1 MPALTQAPD
10 QRPADAARRP
20 GHALWEDPLGSLGKI
35 VGALA
40 GAGVFLYLIGV
51 GVLWERLASAGLQPQ
66 EVIAA
71 LPRDQ
76 IAVTGAREA
85 LLLSISGAIFGLY
98 LYAFYRLFRACE
110 RVAPAGGLRARLAG
124 QIRQRPA
131 VVVTAMV
138 AAWCAPLVPL
148 SLHSVGPMLAFLA
161 VVFVGLRSAH
171 RSLIGK
177 SQDFRTSR
185 LPWLRVVA
193 GLSASVLIVSIAHE
207 REFPARFATAIVSTP
222 DSVRCGLYLGGTSDV
237 VVLGERPSD
246 FKGRHIVCRPR
257 PGLPWAPRPRV
268 ATTVMIPRDRIRD
281 LELTR
286 GPDPREPASSILDRL
301 GVPLDCLTPDC
312 RIGSTRHGLLQPF
325 GIGS

>member
-10 QRPADAARRP
+10 RRAADAARRP

-124 QIRQRPA
+124 QIRERPA
-131 VVVTAMV
+131 VIVTAMV
-138 AAWCAPLVPL
+138 AAWCGLLVPL
-148 SLHSVGPMLAFLA
+148 SLHSLGPMLAFLA

-207 REFPARFATAIVSTP
+207 REFPARFATATVFTR
-222 DSVRCGLYLGGTSDV
+222 DSVRCGLYLGATSDV
-237 VVLGERPSD
+237 VVLGERPGKFD
-246 FKGRHIVCRPR
+246 QGEACEEHGIV
-257 PGLPWAPRPRV
+257 APRV
-268 ATTVMIPRDRIRD
+268 ATTLMIPRNRIKD

-286 GPDPREPASSILDRL
+286 GPDPREPASSVLDRL

-312 RIGSTRHGLLQPF
+312 RIGSTRYGLLQPF